1 MPRTFVIASI
11 ASLAVLLSACSPLRV
26 LNTVVPDDSY
36 VAHRDIAYGPAERQ
50 ALNVYTPTDAQD
62 RSTGPVPVVVFFY
75 GGSWKFGQ
83 REQYAF
89 VAEAITAR
97 GYVAVVPD
105 YRVYPDVTF
114 PAFVE
119 DGASVL
125 AWTRDHIAAYG
136 GDPDR
141 IYLMGHSAGAY
152 ITAHLSLDH
161 RYLAAQNMSPEIIRA
176 MVGIAGPYAF
186 DPLKYK
192 SVRPIFAD
200 HPDPED
206 WRPINFADAS
216 APPML
221 LIHGGDDGTVYP
233 ANSRGLAA
241 KIEAAGG
248 EARYVEIPDTGH
260 IAVVLALAKPFRKE
274 GGIYDTTMSFIDAQ
288 ENTDGADIAAA
299 ASP

>member
-11 ASLAVLLSACSPLRV
+11 VSLAVLLSACSPLRV
-26 LNTVVPDDSY
+26 LSAIVPDDGY

-50 ALNVYTPTDAQD
+50 ALNVYTPADAED
-62 RSTGPVPVVVFFY
+62 CSTGPVPVVVFFY

-125 AWTRDHIAAYG
+125 AWTRDHIAEYG
-136 GDPDR
+136 GDPKR
-141 IYLMGHSAGAY
+141 VYLMGHSAGAY
-152 ITAHLSLDH
+152 IAAQLSLDP
-161 RYLAAQNMSPEIIRA
+161 RYLAAQGLSRESISG

-186 DPLKYK
+186 DPLRYRTI
-192 SVRPIFAD
+192 RPIFAD
-200 HPDPED
+200 HPDPKD
-206 WRPINFADAS
+206 WRPINFTDAS

-233 ANSRGLAA
+233 SNSRGLAH
-241 KIEAAGG
+241 KIEASGG

-260 IAVVLALAKPFRKE
+260 IAVMLALAKPFRRD
-274 GGIYDTTMSFIDAQ
+274 GGVFDTAMSFIDTQ
-288 ENTDGADIAAA
+288 ETQGDADLAAA
-299 ASP
+299 ASR